1 MKTNRFGQAAVL
13 TSDQL
18 DKLISAL
25 RGRHHQVLAEVCRRT
40 ACRISEARQLTWA
53 SITSAGITF
62 PKTITKGKLA
72 SRSVPMTPRLEEVLA
87 AWKVE
92 WVALNGRGPKPGDF
106 LVPGRFAGEPMS
118 SRSFL
123 DALERAA
130 RESGLEGVS
139 SHSFRRSALSS
150 ASEAGVP
157 LAALRSLSGH
167 QSLATLQRYLEVS
180 PTAKQQAAAA
190 FA

>member
-1 MKTNRFGQAAVL
+1 MDG
-13 TSDQL
+13 
-18 DKLISAL
+18 
-25 RGRHHQVLAEVCRRT
+25 
-40 ACRISEARQLTWA
+40 
-53 SITSAGITF
+53 
-62 PKTITKGKLA
+62 
-72 SRSVPMTPRLEEVLA
+72 LEL
-87 AWKVE
+87 
-92 WVALNGRGPKPGDF
+92 
-106 LVPGRFAGEPMS
+106 
-118 SRSFL
+118 
-123 DALERAA
+123 AA

-190 FA
+190 LA